1 MAYTDL
7 VITNPVGTQT
17 GTVAMDSARTN
28 DLAVRDGLIMEAMKS
43 FVFSQS
49 NSATGS
55 PTTAVDQPAYWFF
68 KSGAIWL
75 RGTITWGAG
84 AGTNGNP
91 TQIVW
96 DLSSNT
102 GSDYTSGT
110 GGNICTQGFTWDAT
124 TGALT
129 ATTGA
134 GGVGSWLMGLLGKYK
149 VFKAAYD
156 VHVASSSA
164 HGVGTMATQNASAIA
179 VTGGN
184 IDGVPIGSTTPAVA
198 RFTRATEGVNATQTP
213 GSGAAVALD
222 WSNGC
227 SRVTNSGTN
236 AISFTNVAAVGVA
249 THLVYVSVFNSCTW
263 PASLP

>member
-1 MAYTDL
+1 VL
-7 VITNPVGTQT
+7 FR
-17 GTVAMDSARTN
+17 S
-28 DLAVRDGLIMEAMKS
+28 S
-43 FVFSQS
+43 S
-49 NSATGS
+49 TGS
-55 PTTAVDQPAYWFF
+55 PTTTVDQPAYWFF

-134 GGVGSWLMGLLGKYK
+134 GGAGSWLMGLLGKYK
-149 VFKAAYD
+149 VLKAAYD
-156 VHVASSSA
+156 AHVASSTAHSA
-164 HGVGTMATQNASAIA
+164 GTMSTQAASAVAI
-179 VTGGN
+179 TGGAVSCTYEREASN
-184 IDGVPIGSTTPAVA
+184 SLGATITGSTAINWQAGGYFTGTITGAGGTFTHTNLPNGVVGYVTLLITNAGVA
-198 RFTRATEGVNATQTP
+198 TTLLAGVKW
-213 GSGAAVALD
+213 SGAAVPAFTASGKDL
-222 WSNGC
+222 
-227 SRVTNSGTN
+227 VTLLCADGATVYG
-236 AISFTNVAAVGVA
+236 SFLKDVR
-249 THLVYVSVFNSCTW
+249 
-263 PASLP
+263 

>member
-7 VITNPVGTQT
+7 SIVNPVATQD
-17 GTVAMDSARTN
+17 GDDVPNSARTN
-28 DLAVRDGLIMEAMKS
+28 DLALRDGFIMEAMKS

-49 NSATGS
+49 SSSTGS
-55 PTTAVDQPAYWFF
+55 PTTTVDQPAYWFF

-102 GSDYTSGT
+102 GGDYTTGT
-110 GGNICTQGFTWDAT
+110 GGNICTQTFSWDAT

-134 GGVGSWLMGLLGKYK
+134 GSGRILGSEARTLSITRRA
-149 VFKAAYD
+149 FFR
-156 VHVASSSA
+156 SSS
-164 HGVGTMATQNASAIA
+164 
-179 VTGGN
+179 
-184 IDGVPIGSTTPAVA
+184 
-198 RFTRATEGVNATQTP
+198 
-213 GSGAAVALD
+213 
-222 WSNGC
+222 
-227 SRVTNSGTN
+227 
-236 AISFTNVAAVGVA
+236 
-249 THLVYVSVFNSCTW
+249 
-263 PASLP
+263 